1 MEGLS
6 ALHHSSHRTR
16 IWLGQ
21 QWSVGREWDSEEQ
34 LSSSSASSLP
44 EHWLLVPPQFKGT
57 AEKLVPFQIYSL
69 GGVNVYNPAIIAS
82 LFNSLKEAEF
92 FLAETLVWVQHGNI
106 RGTVPPLG
114 RGETDGGRGGLSSAP
129 PPLPAKNTLV
139 LEQRELHNLVLVHHV
154 DRDVP
159 RLSLRSQQR
168 GSKNDGQALSGHT
181 IGFPVF
187 SHPGE
192 VKTNES
198 HAQKRSCR
206 VFTHESLLRGYS
218 ITLTFWGDD
227 KNKNNVV
234 DNQWQQAIVYANYII
249 IFSSLCSHNFWSVH
263 LIDINDMALHLI
275 ADNVSFHACSLTKD
289 CVCSWGGTKRS

>member
-1 MEGLS
+1 M
-6 ALHHSSHRTR
+6 
-16 IWLGQ
+16 
-21 QWSVGREWDSEEQ
+21 
-34 LSSSSASSLP
+34 
-44 EHWLLVPPQFKGT
+44 
-57 AEKLVPFQIYSL
+57 
-69 GGVNVYNPAIIAS
+69 YNPAIIAS
-82 LFNSLKEAEF
+82 LSNSLKEAEF
-92 FLAETLVWVQHGNI
+92 FLAETGVSATREYPRN
-106 RGTVPPLG
+106 RSSARP
-114 RGETDGGRGGLSSAP
+114 GETDGGRGGLSSAP

-218 ITLTFWGDD
+218 ITLTF
-227 KNKNNVV
+227 
-234 DNQWQQAIVYANYII
+234 
-249 IFSSLCSHNFWSVH
+249 
-263 LIDINDMALHLI
+263 
-275 ADNVSFHACSLTKD
+275 
-289 CVCSWGGTKRS
+289 